1 MGDFYDRMVE
11 ITIHHVLRDLKHHAR
26 IPVDEGYTL
35 VGVADI
41 HDYLQEGEVFACV
54 TIQETNSIHYLE
66 GDVLVSRSPTI
77 HPGDV
82 QVVRAVGRPPLESP
96 FVKEPLMNT
105 IVFSVKGSKT
115 FRILLG

>member
-11 ITIHHVLRDLKHHAR
+11 ITIYHVLRDLKHHAR

-82 QVVRAVGRPPLESP
+82 QVVRAVGQPPLGSP